1 MMQMTLRSSVKKGWN
16 EGAVQGFDDAA
27 NLEQIIQHA
36 VMPSTPQTTPK
47 VSVNNNIDKELAF
60 IDQVIDHPVFK
71 GNLFD

>member
-1 MMQMTLRSSVKKGWN
+1 MKKGQN

-27 NLEQIIQHA
+27 YLEQIIQHA

-47 VSVNNNIDKELAF
+47 VSNNIDKELAF

-71 GNLFD
+71 GNLFDQYDE